1 MELKTYLAPLRKWW
15 WLILASTIIAAVTSY
30 IAVSQQPPIYRSHVT
45 LMIGNTVN
53 NPNPDGYEF
62 YLSQQLALTYT
73 DIVQRDVVRRSTQE
87 ALGLT
92 WLPGYTAQVVPN
104 TQLMEIAVTDN
115 SPERAMVVANELA
128 TQLILQTPTIS
139 REEEDASRQDFI
151 RNQLNDLEL
160 KIQETNDE
168 IVAKQEELAGLF
180 SARQIADAQTQI
192 AALNNK
198 LNTLQS
204 NYANLLAS
212 SSAGAVNRLTV
223 IEPATIPQYP
233 VGPEVMMTVL
243 TAAAIGFS
251 LAVGAAYLLEYLDD
265 TIKTPDDVEA
275 IVKLPTLSGIAE
287 YKPEGGQPYQLV
299 TLKQPR
305 SPISE
310 AYRSLRTAVL
320 FTNVDKQIRTMLV
333 TSSGPAEGKSL
344 TAANLGVVMA
354 QAGHRV
360 LIVDAD
366 LRRPMQHRI
375 FEVARSN
382 GMTNLLVDIP
392 PKLEQSKLMELFV
405 QINKSVVET
414 AQPGL
419 LILPSGPIPPNP
431 AEVVG
436 SGKMKMLLDL
446 LATRFDYVII
456 DSPPVL
462 AVTDAVII
470 GTRVDSVL
478 LIASSGDT
486 RGNQLKQAVQRLRE
500 VNANI
505 AGVVLN
511 RLTASSGDY
520 YYYYYYQKSYY
531 RDESGGDQDDG
542 GSGGVTTTHEKR
554 RRSRDHE
561 VRRGRLLPEFFAR
574 LLG

>member
-1 MELKTYLAPLRKWW
+1 MELKSYLAPLRKWW

-73 DIVQRDVVRRSTQE
+73 DIVQRDVVRKAAQE

-92 WLPGYTAQVVPN
+92 WLPAYTARVVPN
-104 TQLMEIAVTDN
+104 TQLMEIAVTDS

-128 TQLILQTPTIS
+128 NQLIQQTPTTS
-139 REEEDASRQDFI
+139 REEEDSGRQAFI
-151 RNQLNDLEL
+151 RNQLDDLEV

-168 IVAKQEELAGLF
+168 IIAKQEELAGLF
-180 SARQIADAQTQI
+180 SARQIADSQSQI

-223 IEPATIPQYP
+223 IEPATIPAYP
-233 VGPEVMMTVL
+233 IGPEVMMTVF

-265 TIKTPDDVEA
+265 TIKTPDDVEE
-275 IVKLPTLSGIAE
+275 VGKLPTLSGIAE
-287 YKPEGGQPYQLV
+287 YKPEHGQPYQLV
-299 TLKQPR
+299 TIKQPR

-310 AYRSLRTAVL
+310 AFRSLRTAVL
-320 FTNVDKQIRTMLV
+320 FTNVDKQIRTLLV
-333 TSSGPAEGKSL
+333 TSPGPAEGKSI

-366 LRRPMQHRI
+366 LRRPTQHRI
-375 FEVARSN
+375 FEVARTN
-382 GMTNLLVDIP
+382 GMTNLLVEIP

-419 LILPSGPIPPNP
+419 MILPSGPIPPNP

-436 SGKMKMLLDL
+436 SGKMKMLLEL
-446 LATRFDYVII
+446 LETRFDYVII
-456 DSPPVL
+456 DSPPIL
-462 AVTDAVII
+462 AVTDAVIL

-478 LIASSGDT
+478 LIANSGDT
-486 RGNQLKQAVQRLRE
+486 RRNQLKQAVQRLRE

-511 RLTASSGDY
+511 RLTATHGDY

-531 RDESGGDQDDG
+531 RDDSTGDDNDGSG
-542 GSGGVTTTHEKR
+542 GSGETRAR
-554 RRSRDHE
+554 RRKSHGQE
-561 VRRGRLLPEFFAR
+561 PRRGRLIPDFFAR